1 MPLPARSARPAQ
13 ILAPGD
19 GLVDVIVRR
28 HPLRGERS
36 FLKLPAGLSI
46 AELVEEA
53 WPERS
58 GKPAV
63 AYLADQVVPSE
74 LWARVRPKPGATL
87 ILQPLLQGK
96 GILRSIAMIAVAI
109 IALVVAPYL
118 AGALFAGASAA
129 FIAGATAAIG
139 GAITIGGSLLVNALF
154 PIKTK
159 PPSAN
164 NALAPSE
171 EQARLMSISGAQ
183 NQPRPFG
190 TIPVVLGKHRISPP
204 FAAKPFTEL
213 VGADQ
218 YLRLLFCVGAGP
230 LAISEAKIG
239 ETPLGEFAGVEI
251 EIRNGYAE
259 DTPPSLFAGQV
270 EQLDLA
276 IVLKANVQNSRYTDP
291 DTDEISIE
299 ITAPQGIFYLDT
311 ATGERK
317 ALGVHTRVFYRHV
330 EAGTGYQQVD
340 GEIIFDRELA
350 QARRGISF
358 PVTRGTYEVMLARLT
373 PDYDED
379 IYADEVVWTM
389 LRSIRKNLPVVAP
402 YPVALIALR
411 IKASEQLSSIVDT
424 FNVVAESLGTTYN
437 GSGYSFAPSR
447 NPADLFR
454 LALQAAA
461 NALPVAND
469 LIDYEALQSWW
480 GYCNREGFTYDAVV
494 EEPTSVYERI
504 ALICAAGRAVPTFKD
519 GKWSVVWEQFDTPIV
534 QHFTPRN
541 SSGFTGTRV
550 YQRTPHAFR
559 IKFINAAKGWAADER
574 IVYDDGYDPTNA
586 TLFEALDVDGVTD
599 ADLAWKFGRY
609 HIAQA
614 RLRPERYSILV
625 DWENLRCTRGDR
637 VVLAHDVAKIGLYQ
651 GRVKAAAGNLVTLD
665 ERIILEAGN
674 SYRIRFRLADGS
686 SLLRDVVAIEGEA
699 NTVTLSGAGS
709 LPAVGDLFMLGET
722 ERETI
727 VCRVFEIAHQ
737 DDLKARLTL
746 VDDAPALQYAH
757 SGAIPAFDSKIS
769 EPADPFRLPPRN
781 LSAKEMIK
789 QAGSGATTV
798 VVRLAWQSPRLGQVR
813 GFEAQWRDEQAAG
826 AGTSGWTGSQTVL
839 APQQWVDIDNFL
851 LGNYGFRVRTLFE
864 DGRVSN
870 WSVLPASAITGDLL
884 RNPLPNIRRLRTTF
898 RDGIRFLDWDEVKDW
913 RGGVRYEI
921 RKGPTWEG
929 ALLVETVAHPPI
941 ATLGNDTYWVAA
953 VASPVTGLT
962 VYSAQPQAVTITGA
976 TLVGN
981 VVAEFDEK
989 ASGWTGTTYG
999 TVAVAGDDLR
1009 TGGAGDILEIPD
1021 FLAEPSILDYGG
1033 GGSGAYEIP
1042 GTHYIDAGRVAAC
1055 AVSIDLTA
1063 TAIWSDQ
1070 NILTDPDF
1078 LGNQDIFTS
1087 EAARKVE
1094 VFAEICLGYS
1104 DPSDI
1109 YSASDVYESPD
1120 VYSQNIDWGPW
1131 QRFTPGAYTARHF
1144 KFRVIMT
1151 TLDPRAIAIVQHF
1164 AYRVDVPDRIDHRL
1178 GLDVPVG
1185 GLAIVHR
1192 PDGASEDV
1200 PFNGGPNGLAVPYV
1214 NVTILDG
1221 GDGVPEFTAQTKAGC
1236 TLKIKSGGVAVARK
1250 VNLDIQGF

>member
-1 MPLPARSARPAQ
+1 MPLPVRVSQPAQ

-36 FLKLPAGLSI
+36 FVKLPAGLSI

-53 WPERS
+53 WPDRA

-74 LWARVRPKPGATL
+74 IWARVRPKPGATL
-87 ILQPLLQGK
+87 TLQPLLQGK
-96 GILRSIAMIAVAI
+96 GIWRMLAMIAVA
-109 IALVVAPYL
+109 VVAL
-118 AGALFAGASAA
+118 IFTGGFAATWFGLGASFAAGTFGAWAAGAAIS
-129 FIAGATAAIG
+129 IG
-139 GAITIGGSLLVNALF
+139 GTLLVNALF
-154 PIKTK
+154 PVKTK
-159 PPSAN
+159 PDSAN
-164 NALAPSE
+164 NALAPNE

-190 TIPVVLGKHRISPP
+190 SIPVVLGKHRISPP
-204 FAAKPFTEL
+204 FGAKPFTEL
-213 VGADQ
+213 VGNDQ

-230 LAISEAKIG
+230 LAMSEAKIG
-239 ETPLGEFAGVEI
+239 ETPIGEFAGVEV
-251 EIRNGYAE
+251 EVRNGNPGDE
-259 DTPPSLFAGQV
+259 PLTLFSGQV
-270 EQLDLA
+270 EQLDLQ
-276 IVLKANVQNSRYTDP
+276 IVLKSNVQNVRVTDV

-299 ITAPQGIFYLDT
+299 LTAPSGIFRLDRE
-311 ATGERK
+311 TGERV
-317 ALGVHTRVFYRHV
+317 ANAIHTVVWYRNVAGGGWQQYGAPIVF
-330 EAGTGYQQVD
+330 E
-340 GEIIFDRELA
+340 RELG

-358 PVTRGTYEVMLARLT
+358 SVTRGTYEVMVVRNS
-373 PDYDED
+373 PDYSDEN
-379 IYADEVVWTM
+379 IAADVVWTM
-389 LRSIRKNLPVVAP
+389 LRSIRKNLPVLAP
-402 YPVALIALR
+402 YPVALIAIR

-424 FNVVAESLGTTYN
+424 FNVVAESIGTAYT
-437 GSGYSFAPSR
+437 GSGYAYGRSR

-454 LALQAAA
+454 IVLQSPA

-469 LIDYEALQSWW
+469 LIDFEALEGWW
-480 GYCNREGFTYDAVV
+480 GYCNAQGFTYDGVI
-494 EEPTSVYERI
+494 EEKTSILDRI
-504 ALICAAGRAVPTFKD
+504 DLICAAGRAVKVFKD

-586 TLFEALDVDGVTD
+586 TLFEALDVDGITD

-651 GRVKAAAGNLVTLD
+651 GRVKAAAGTIVTLD
-665 ERIILEAGN
+665 ERIIIEAGK

-686 SLLRDVVAIEGEA
+686 SLLRDVVTIEGEG
-699 NTVTLSGAGS
+699 NTVTLTPGD

-757 SGAIPAFDSKIS
+757 SGPIPAFDSKIS

-813 GFEAQWRDEQAAG
+813 GFEAQWRDEQAGGTG
-826 AGTSGWTGSQTVL
+826 ASGWTGSQTVL
-839 APQQWVDIDNFL
+839 APQQWVDIDNLL
-851 LGNYGFRVRTLFE
+851 LGNYGFRVRAIFE

-921 RKGPTWEG
+921 RKGATWEG

-953 VASPVTGLT
+953 VATPVTGLT

-989 ASGWTGTTYG
+989 ASGWSGTTFG

-1009 TGGAGDILEIPD
+1009 TGGSGDILEIPD

-1042 GTHYIDAGRVAAC
+1042 AGHFVDIGREAAC
-1055 AVSIDLTA
+1055 AVTIELA
-1063 TAIWSDQ
+1063 TAAVWADQ
-1070 NILTDPDF
+1070 NILAEPDF

-1087 EAARKVE
+1087 EAARAVE
-1094 VFAEICLGYS
+1094 IFAEISLGFNDPLDVYS
-1104 DPSDI
+1104 P
-1109 YSASDVYESPD
+1109 ADVYESAD
-1120 VYSQNIDWGPW
+1120 VYEQNIDWQPW
-1131 QRFTPGAYTARHF
+1131 QRFTPGSYQARHF
-1144 KFRVIMT
+1144 KFRLILNT
-1151 TLDPRAIAIVQHF
+1151 FDPRAIAIVQQF
-1164 AYRVDVPDRIDHRL
+1164 KVRIDVPDRIDHRL
-1178 GLDVPVG
+1178 GLDIPAG

-1192 PDGASEDV
+1192 PDGASEDAL
-1200 PFNGGPNGLAVPYV
+1200 FNGGPNGSAVPYV